1 MIKQCGHDKMLDVW
15 NLGVLLFE
23 LLTGNPPFEGKSQN
37 DLFSNILALKI
48 KWPKGFNGV
57 AKDLISKLLKIDP
70 KHRLPVEQICDHP
83 WFKSVPQM
91 RPVEIK
97 VLPKNSNN
105 LLVEKLD
112 KEDYQVV
119 SKANLTNVVDA
130 AGKINDRPSL
140 IKKNLEKAKIK
151 QKNTYEHSSHKKNE
165 TENGNESSR

>member
-1 MIKQCGHDKMLDVW
+1 
-15 NLGVLLFE
+15 
-23 LLTGNPPFEGKSQN
+23 
-37 DLFSNILALKI
+37 
-48 KWPKGFNGV
+48 
-57 AKDLISKLLKIDP
+57 
-70 KHRLPVEQICDHP
+70 
-83 WFKSVPQM
+83 M

-151 QKNTYEHSSHKKNE
+151 
-165 TENGNESSR
+165 